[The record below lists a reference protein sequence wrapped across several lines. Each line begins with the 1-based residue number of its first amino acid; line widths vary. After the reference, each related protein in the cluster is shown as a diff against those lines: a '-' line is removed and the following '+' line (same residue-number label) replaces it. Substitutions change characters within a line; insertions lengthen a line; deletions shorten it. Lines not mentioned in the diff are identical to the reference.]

1 MSDKKRYPL
10 ATARQRA
17 ECLLKMLAPVCERI
31 EIVGSIRRQRP
42 DVGDVELLLVPR
54 EEMIR
59 DGLFD
64 QKRIDLADIRVE
76 QLLKRGVL
84 EKRLNTAGFP
94 TWGKQNKLAV
104 HVWSG
109 IPVDIF
115 ATTAAGWFRSLVIR
129 TGPKEL
135 NITLIKSAAKSGV
148 RIHAYGDCGC
158 EDMRTGKP
166 IPVNSEREFFEICGV
181 PYLEPHERQ

>member
-10 ATARQRA
+10 AEARKTAER
-17 ECLLKMLAPVCERI
+17 LLKMLAPVCERI
-31 EIVGSIRRQRP
+31 EIAGSIRRQKP
-42 DVGDVELLLVPR
+42 EVGDIELLLIPRAEMVP
-54 EEMIR
+54 

-64 QKRIDLADIRVE
+64 QKRIDLADVRIE

-94 TWGKQNKLAV
+94 TWGKQNKLAIDV
-104 HVWSG
+104 FSG
-109 IPVDIF
+109 IPADIF
-115 ATTAAGWFRSLVIR
+115 ATTIEGWFRSIVIR

-135 NITLIKSAAKSGV
+135 NIALIQSAAKRGV
-148 RIHAYGDCGC
+148 RVHAYGDCGC
-158 EDMRTGKP
+158 EDMRTGKA
-166 IPVNSEREFFEICGV
+166 IPVNSEREFFEICGM